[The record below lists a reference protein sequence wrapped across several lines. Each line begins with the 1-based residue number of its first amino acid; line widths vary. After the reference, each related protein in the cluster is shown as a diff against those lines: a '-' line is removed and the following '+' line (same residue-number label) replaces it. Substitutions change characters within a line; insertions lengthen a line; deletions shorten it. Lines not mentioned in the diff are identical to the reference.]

1 MRTRTSFLRFGQ
13 VFALIGLL
21 ATGCVAPVG
30 SAALGA
36 PSLGALATGPIV
48 RSVANQGVQE
58 VRLPSIEPPTLDPGL
73 AEDAASIDIIMQL
86 FDPLVAYDP
95 TGTPSGAG
103 AETWTV
109 SPDGLTYTFTLRSG
123 LTWSDGVPVTAS
135 DYAYAWKRNV
145 SPEVASPYANAL
157 FPIKNAQAINDG
169 TIDVEQLGVQ
179 ALDDRTLVVTLEQPA
194 SYFLRLA
201 STWTLVPLRKDI
213 VERYG
218 DSWTEP
224 GNIVTNG
231 PYLLSE
237 WTHDTRI
244 VLTRNESYGG
254 TKPTIT
260 RATFRAFPEDG
271 AEQMLAAYE
280 AGEIDTTGAGVPAEL
295 PTSQKDRLR
304 ADPVLSRELTSFK
317 QSGTRMLIV
326 NHRKP
331 YLQDA
336 RVREALSLALDRKQI
351 LGPVLKLDGEPAYT
365 IPPEGIVGR
374 QPSAWP
380 TDDSAKA
387 QQLLADAGYPNG
399 AGFPTISLTYNTSDV
414 GRLFAQYAQQRWKD
428 VLGIDVRVESME
440 LATYLKWRR
449 GPDWTQRGDLY
460 WASWFSDY
468 EDPNNWYNQ
477 LWDSETDPNSFNG
490 GWSNSQ
496 YDALVRQ
503 AAGELDTTRRAGL
516 YTQAE
521 QIMAQE
527 YPHIPIFH
535 YAIGSLVKPYLQG
548 YNPTRV
554 LGLTPLR
561 TMSIASR

>member
-13 VFALIGLL
+13 VCALIGLL
-21 ATGCVAPVG
+21 ATGCVAPAG
-30 SAALGA
+30 SAAIGA
-36 PSLGALATGPIV
+36 PALGALATSPLV
-48 RSVANQGVQE
+48 RSVANQSAQE

-73 AEDAASIDIIMQL
+73 AEDSASIDIIMQM

-95 TGTPSGAG
+95 TGTPAGAG

-123 LTWSDGVPVTAS
+123 QTWSDGVAVTAS

-169 TIDVEQLGVQ
+169 TMDVEQLGVQ

-201 STWTLVPLRKDI
+201 STWTLVPLRKDV
-213 VERYG
+213 VEKYG

-224 GNIVTNG
+224 GHIVTNG

-254 TKPTIT
+254 TKPTILK
-260 RATFRAFPEDG
+260 ATFRAFPEDG

-280 AGEIDTTGAGVPAEL
+280 AGEIDTTGAGVPSEL

-304 ADPVLSRELTSFK
+304 ADPLLSRELTSFK

-331 YLQDA
+331 YLQDV

-380 TDDSAKA
+380 QDDAARA

-399 AGFPTISLTYNTSDV
+399 AGFPTITLTYN
-414 GRLFAQYAQQRWKD
+414 
-428 VLGIDVRVESME
+428 
-440 LATYLKWRR
+440 KWRR
-449 GPDWTQRGDLY
+449 GPEWTQRGDLY

-477 LWDSETDPNSFNG
+477 LWDSQADPNSFNG
-490 GWSNSQ
+490 GWQNAR

-503 AAGELDTTRRAGL
+503 ATGELDTTRRANL
-516 YTQAE
+516 YGQAE

-561 TMSIASR
+561 TMSVSASR